1 MREREHGEQGAS
13 AVEFALILPLL
24 LLLVFGIIQF
34 GLVFFGYQG
43 LQASAREGA
52 RFASRPEATTVEADQ
67 RVRSSTAFD
76 STTWTTSC
84 PVTGEGQICITWTP
98 NQAQPCKDRSGE
110 TVAVDVSIWFS
121 NIVPMVPWNGTALTA
136 SGQFRCE

>member
-1 MREREHGEQGAS
+1 MREHGEQGAS

-34 GLVFFGYQG
+34 GVVFFEYQG

-52 RFASRPEATTVEADQ
+52 RFASRPGATAADGEE
-67 RVRSSTAFD
+67 RIRSSTAFD
-76 STTWTTSC
+76 ATAWTTSC

-98 NQAQPCKDRSGE
+98 NEVQPCEGRSGE
-110 TVAVDVSIWFS
+110 TVAVDVSVWFS
-121 NIVPMVPWNGTALTA
+121 DIVPLVPWNGTDRTA
-136 SGQFRCE
+136 SGEFRCE